1 MKGLKNT
8 HKDYIGIYP
17 NVVTEDFCK
26 KVLNKYNFNKKSF
39 DLKSG
44 KRFLSNRQE
53 TEHVLKMEKEDET
66 LFLTINDCDYIKDF
80 HDITWQCYKEY
91 QNFYPALTMVGLHKM
106 DDWIRLQKTK
116 VSQGYHIWHSDG
128 GAKKP
133 SDRVLAIILYLNNV
147 KEGGETEFLYQ
158 KIRIKP
164 KQGTLIIFPTSF
176 QYIHRGNPPLSGDK
190 YILTSWLKF
199 V

>member
-1 MKGLKNT
+1 
-8 HKDYIGIYP
+8 
-17 NVVTEDFCK
+17 
-26 KVLNKYNFNKKSF
+26 
-39 DLKSG
+39 
-44 KRFLSNRQE
+44 
-53 TEHVLKMEKEDET
+53 
-66 LFLTINDCDYIKDF
+66 
-80 HDITWQCYKEY
+80 
-91 QNFYPALTMVGLHKM
+91 MVGHHKM